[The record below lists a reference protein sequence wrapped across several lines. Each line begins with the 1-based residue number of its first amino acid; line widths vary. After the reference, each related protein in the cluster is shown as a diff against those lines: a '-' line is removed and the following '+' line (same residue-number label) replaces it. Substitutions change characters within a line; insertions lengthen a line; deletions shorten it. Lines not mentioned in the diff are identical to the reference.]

1 MSAEITLKQL
11 IEVAIE
17 EGASEVQVNAN
28 RVPELFIHG
37 NPEPLDMA
45 PLSEEDTLELM
56 GEIANEAQLGELE
69 AKGSSDFAF
78 VLDDGIRFKATIYR
92 KRGHYGLSVRV
103 AITMKHLM
111 EITVEKGASDLHI
124 RAHAVPLLRIHGNL
138 APQSDMAMLS
148 PEDVR
153 DLLLEVTTEEQMKEI
168 NTNGGAD
175 FALAL
180 EDGTRFRVSA
190 FKERRNY
197 GVVMRVI
204 PTTLLT
210 LEQLG
215 LPEQVQELLYK
226 PRGLIL
232 VTGPTGS
239 GKSTTLAS
247 MLNVINHQR
256 NCHIITIED
265 PIEFYHYSKQSTVT
279 QREVGDDVPS
289 FAEAIRRA
297 LRQDP
302 DVILVGEMR
311 DLETIHAAITAA
323 ETGHLVFGTLHTTG
337 AAATIDRIVDS
348 FPTDQQEQVRTQ
360 LSVGLQAVIS
370 QLLLPRADKPGRV
383 AAFEIMISTP
393 SVRSRIRDNKTF
405 QISSDIQT
413 GAKFGMVALDTS
425 LMDLYM
431 QGKISY
437 DELITKSQDPDTVVQ
452 KLREQQGKR

>member
-1 MSAEITLKQL
+1 MAN
-11 IEVAIE
+11 
-17 EGASEVQVNAN
+17 EGIFHDLMGVMVSENASELTIDANA
-28 RVPELFIHG
+28 VPHLRLAGDDVPLEMDALS
-37 NPEPLDMA
+37 EQDVLDMMPSFA
-45 PLSEEDTLELM
+45 TPQQ
-56 GEIANEAQLGELE
+56 IAKFKETNE
-69 AKGSSDFAF
+69 SDFP
-78 VLDDGIRFKATIYR
+78 LEIDGRRFKATLYR
-92 KRGHYGLSVRV
+92 RRGIVGISVRTY
-103 AITMKHLM
+103 ISMKRLM
-111 EITVEKGASDLHI
+111 ELTVEKGASDLHI

-138 APQSDMAMLS
+138 APQSQMAMLS
-148 PEDVR
+148 PADVS
-153 DLLLEVTTEEQMKEI
+153 DLLHEVTQKTQLDEI
-168 NTNGGAD
+168 EANGGAD
-175 FALAL
+175 YALAL
-180 EDGTRFRVSA
+180 DDGTRFRVSS
-190 FKERRNY
+190 FKERGNY
-197 GVVMRVI
+197 GIVMRVI
-204 PTTLLT
+204 PSTLMT
-210 LEQLG
+210 LQQLG

-247 MLNVINHQR
+247 MLDVINRKR

-279 QREVGDDVPS
+279 QREVGADVPS

-348 FPTDQQEQVRTQ
+348 FPTDQQEQIRTQ
-360 LSVGLQAVIS
+360 LSVGLVAVIS

-393 SVRSRIRDNKTF
+393 GIRSRIRDNKTF
-405 QISSDIQT
+405 QINSDIQT
-413 GAKFGMVALDTS
+413 GAKFGMITLDAS
-425 LMDLYM
+425 LLDLYLA
-431 QGKISY
+431 GKISY
-437 DELITKSQDPDTVVQ
+437 DDLITKSQDPDTVVQ
-452 KLREQQGKR
+452 RLKEHLGQK